1 MENPKQNKFMGIGS
15 FLITIFLLILV
26 LKIIALPFKIII
38 KFVINSIIGGLVLA
52 VFSFFGIGVT
62 IYWWTVVLTGLLGV
76 PGLVIAILITMF
88 I

>member
-1 MENPKQNKFMGIGS
+1 MGIGS

-38 KFVINSIIGGLVLA
+38 KFVINSIIGGIVLA
-52 VFSFFGIGVT
+52 ILAFFGIGIT

-76 PGLVIAILITMF
+76 PGLVIAVIITILL
-88 I
+88 

>member
-1 MENPKQNKFMGIGS
+1 MGIGS

-38 KFVINSIIGGLVLA
+38 KFVINSIIGGIVLA
-52 VFSFFGIGVT
+52 ILAFFGIGIT

-76 PGLVIAILITMF
+76 PGLVIAVILTILL
-88 I
+88 

>member
-1 MENPKQNKFMGIGS
+1 MGIGS

-38 KFVINSIIGGLVLA
+38 KFVINSIIGGIVLA
-52 VFSFFGIGVT
+52 VLAFFGIGVT

-76 PGLVIAILITMF
+76 PGLVIAVIITILL
-88 I
+88 